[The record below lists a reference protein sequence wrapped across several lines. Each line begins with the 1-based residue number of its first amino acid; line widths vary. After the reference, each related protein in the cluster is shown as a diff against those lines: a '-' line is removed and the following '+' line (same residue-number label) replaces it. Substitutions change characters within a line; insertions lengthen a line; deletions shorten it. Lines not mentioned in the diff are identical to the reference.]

1 MFHSQ
6 YTHTHTYS
14 FAMDVDVDDYD
25 GDDDGDGD
33 DGSYVDYY
41 FLHYCMLYR
50 ACLCLC
56 MLEWKFIK
64 KEARKK
70 KLLLLLVSP
79 HKNKHECGVMQKTQ
93 KL

>member
-1 MFHSQ
+1 MCHQASHNFLLINHKDTPQPQAQYSDGNDQIMFHSQ

-14 FAMDVDVDDYD
+14 FAIDVDVDDYD

-56 MLEWKFIK
+56 MLE
-64 KEARKK
+64 
-70 KLLLLLVSP
+70 
-79 HKNKHECGVMQKTQ
+79 
-93 KL
+93 